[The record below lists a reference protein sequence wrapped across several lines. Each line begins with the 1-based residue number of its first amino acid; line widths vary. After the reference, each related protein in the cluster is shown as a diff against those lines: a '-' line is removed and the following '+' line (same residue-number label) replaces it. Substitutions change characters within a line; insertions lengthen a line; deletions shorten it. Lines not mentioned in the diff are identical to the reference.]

1 MENLIKRLID
11 VATGATGHLN
21 NGMCPDFITGNN
33 SRDEDCP
40 ACQVLIEAD
49 RIAQQAAGTHPAPC
63 ARHCEANAFQI
74 EIRRLQSHVSALEV
88 GRDNLQG
95 QVEILT
101 TAIQAAS
108 SAMASAPIVS
118 RYHRAAIEALRDY
131 AGQDQQHEVGK
142 DIDHADELRRMA
154 RKIGHPAGDVP
165 AVMHAAARRIEE
177 LERFVAAF
185 QRAEA
190 GA

>member
-1 MENLIKRLID
+1 MENLIRQLIG

-40 ACQVLIEAD
+40 ACQVLIAAD

-74 EIRRLQSHVSALEV
+74 EIRGLKSHVAALEV
-88 GRDNLQG
+88 ERDNLQG

-101 TAIQAAS
+101 TAIRAAS
-108 SAMASAPIVS
+108 SAMAAAPIVS
-118 RYHRAAIEALRDY
+118 RYHRDAIDALKSY
-131 AGQDQQHEVGK
+131 K
-142 DIDHADELRRMA
+142 
-154 RKIGHPAGDVP
+154 
-165 AVMHAAARRIEE
+165 EE
-177 LERFVAAF
+177 
-185 QRAEA
+185 
-190 GA
+190 

>member
-1 MENLIKRLID
+1 MNRTE
-11 VATGATGHLN
+11 
-21 NGMCPDFITGNN
+21 
-33 SRDEDCP
+33 
-40 ACQVLIEAD
+40 
-49 RIAQQAAGTHPAPC
+49 QQAAGTHPAPC

-74 EIRRLQSHVSALEV
+74 EIRRLQSHVSALEIE
-88 GRDNLQG
+88 RDNLQG

-154 RKIGHPAGDVP
+154 RKVGHPAGDVP

-177 LERFVAAF
+177 LEHLVAAF
-185 QRAEA
+185 QRSEA
-190 GA
+190 GG

>member
-1 MENLIKRLID
+1 MENLIRQLIG

-21 NGMCPDFITGNN
+21 NGMCPDFITGSD

-49 RIAQQAAGTHPAPC
+49 RIAQQAAGAHPAPC

-74 EIRRLQSHVSALEV
+74 EIRGLKSHVAALEV
-88 GRDNLQG
+88 ERDNLQG

-108 SAMASAPIVS
+108 SAMTAAPIVS
-118 RYHRAAIEALRDY
+118 RYHMDAIEALKNY
-131 AGQDQQHEVGK
+131 K
-142 DIDHADELRRMA
+142 
-154 RKIGHPAGDVP
+154 
-165 AVMHAAARRIEE
+165 EE
-177 LERFVAAF
+177 
-185 QRAEA
+185 
-190 GA
+190 

>member
-1 MENLIKRLID
+1 MNRTE
-11 VATGATGHLN
+11 
-21 NGMCPDFITGNN
+21 
-33 SRDEDCP
+33 
-40 ACQVLIEAD
+40 
-49 RIAQQAAGTHPAPC
+49 QQAAGTHPAPC

-74 EIRRLQSHVSALEV
+74 EIRRLQSHVAALEV
-88 GRDNLQG
+88 ERDNLQG
-95 QVEILT
+95 QVEILG

-108 SAMASAPIVS
+108 SAMTAAPIVS
-118 RYHRAAIEALRDY
+118 RYHRVAIEALRDY

-190 GA
+190 GG

>member
-1 MENLIKRLID
+1 MKHLIKQLID
-11 VATGATGHLN
+11 VATGAAGHLN

-49 RIAQQAAGTHPAPC
+49 RIAQQAAGTHPGPC

-118 RYHRAAIEALRDY
+118 RYHRDAIEALREI
-131 AGQDQQHEVGK
+131 QC
-142 DIDHADELRRMA
+142 
-154 RKIGHPAGDVP
+154 
-165 AVMHAAARRIEE
+165 
-177 LERFVAAF
+177 
-185 QRAEA
+185 AEA
-190 GA
+190 GG

>member
-1 MENLIKRLID
+1 MEQN
-11 VATGATGHLN
+11 
-21 NGMCPDFITGNN
+21 
-33 SRDEDCP
+33 
-40 ACQVLIEAD
+40 D

-74 EIRRLQSHVSALEV
+74 EIRGLKSHVAALEAE
-88 GRDNLQG
+88 RDNLQG
-95 QVEILT
+95 QVEILG
-101 TAIQAAS
+101 ASIQAAS
-108 SAMASAPIVS
+108 SAMAAAPIVS
-118 RYHRAAIEALRDY
+118 RHHRDAIEALRDY

-177 LERFVAAF
+177 LERLVAAF

-190 GA
+190 GGFK

>member
-1 MENLIKRLID
+1 MRGSQNRLEY
-11 VATGATGHLN
+11 AQREEYMNRT
-21 NGMCPDFITGNN
+21 
-33 SRDEDCP
+33 E
-40 ACQVLIEAD
+40 
-49 RIAQQAAGTHPAPC
+49 QQAAGTHPAPC

-177 LERFVAAF
+177 LERLVAAF

-190 GA
+190 GG